1 MTMPS
6 PSRPLL
12 AAIERNRKKLW
23 LHCYR
28 MTGSRADADD
38 LSQEA
43 IARAI
48 EREGSLA
55 DHANLD
61 GWLARVAT
69 TVCLDHHR
77 HERVKRRVTQLVD
90 PLDLPD
96 LAPGEQRES
105 GPEGKAILR
114 DDVRF
119 AVMVALQ
126 HLSAR
131 QRAALLLHDVCD
143 HPIEVVAQ
151 ALRTNTNAAKAVLHR
166 ARTALAAARR
176 HTDVDPVADRGVAE
190 RLVRAI
196 QTRSVEAFTALLSE
210 DVWGIV
216 DGGGIVQT
224 ASKPTYGVRA
234 VSRQFANANR
244 RQPLSINAH
253 LHRLNGEPAA
263 VVTVPDLNNAFMA
276 SIHIETRHGR
286 IAALRTIRDPRKLS
300 HIASA

>member
-1 MTMPS
+1 MTPS

-12 AAIERNRKKLW
+12 AAIERNRRRLW

-28 MTGSRADADD
+28 MTGNRTDADD

-48 EREGSLA
+48 EREETLA

-61 GWLARVAT
+61 GWLARIAT

-77 HERVKRRVTQLVD
+77 RERVKRRVTDLVD

-96 LAPGEQRES
+96 LPAGETSEC
-105 GPEGKAILR
+105 PEAATILR

-143 HPIEVVAQ
+143 YPIELVAET
-151 ALRTNTNAAKAVLHR
+151 LDTNPNAAKALLHR
-166 ARTALAAARR
+166 ARTALAEARHR
-176 HTDVDPVADRGVAE
+176 TDVDPVADAAVAD
-190 RLVRAI
+190 RLVQAI
-196 QTRSVEAFTALLSE
+196 GTRSIAAFTELLAD
-210 DVWGIV
+210 DVWGVV
-216 DGGGIVQT
+216 DGGGIVQVAT
-224 ASKPTYGVRA
+224 KPTYGARA
-234 VSRQFANANR
+234 VSRRFANADR
-244 RQPLSINAH
+244 RQPLPIAA
-253 LHRLNGEPAA
+253 RVRMLNGEPAA
-263 VVTVPDLNNAFMA
+263 IVTVPDLDNAIFA
-276 SIHIETRHGR
+276 SLHIETRAGR
-286 IAALRTIRDPRKLS
+286 IAALRIVRDPRKLS
-300 HIASA
+300 HIALGA